1 MQRVCWL
8 QEILYRN
15 AGEIASLFVTFFR
28 RRLCYAVSKG
38 ARTIKTVIYLDV
50 LLLVNFV
57 LGALFL
63 LAAGLLGG
71 QRCTAGRLLCGAV
84 AAAASSLALLAP
96 LALWPLAL
104 LYKGVTGALCVWVSY
119 GWPGVRGF
127 IKLLAWFWL
136 LNLLL
141 TGAVLLPGAGVQ
153 ANNLIVYLPLS
164 PGLLLVCAGVVYG
177 TVQLILHALGGQS
190 EVCFDVVLE
199 LDKVVLHLRAFHD
212 TGFLAQEPLSGRAVV
227 LMRYPAVKASLP
239 PALGTYLDAALSG
252 SDALPPPESGVRFV
266 PCDTVAG
273 HCLLPAVPAKA
284 LRWQEKGRTQTRQGL
299 YAAFCDTPPP
309 SNGWELLVGEI

>member
-1 MQRVCWL
+1 M
-8 QEILYRN
+8 
-15 AGEIASLFVTFFR
+15 TFFQ

-38 ARTIKTVIYLDV
+38 ARAIKTVIYLDV

-71 QRCTAGRLLCGAV
+71 QRCTAGRLLCGAW

-96 LALWPLAL
+96 LAPWPLAL
-104 LYKGVTGALCVWVSY
+104 LYKGATGAFCVFAAY
-119 GWPGVRGF
+119 GWPGMRGF

-153 ANNLIVYLPLS
+153 ANNLVVYLPLS
-164 PGLLLVCAGVVYG
+164 PGLLLVCAGAVYG
-177 TVQLILHALGGQS
+177 AVQSILHALGGQS
-190 EVCFDVVLE
+190 VACFDAVLE
-199 LDKVVLHLRAFHD
+199 LDGAILHLRAFHD
-212 TGFLAQEPLSGRAVV
+212 TGFLAQEPLSGRPVV
-227 LMRYPAVKASLP
+227 LVRYPAVKALLP
-239 PALGTYLDAALSG
+239 PVLSTYLDAALSG
-252 SDALPPPESGVRFV
+252 ADALPPPELGVRFV

-284 LRWQEKGRTQTRQGL
+284 LCWQEKGRTQTRQGL

-309 SNGWELLVGEI
+309 PNGWELLVGEI

>member
-1 MQRVCWL
+1 M
-8 QEILYRN
+8 
-15 AGEIASLFVTFFR
+15 TFFQ

-38 ARTIKTVIYLDV
+38 ARAIKTVIYLDV

-71 QRCTAGRLLCGAV
+71 QRCSAGRLLCGAG

-96 LALWPLAL
+96 LVPWPLTL
-104 LYKGVTGALCVWVSY
+104 LYKGVTGALCIFTAY
-119 GWPGVRGF
+119 GWPGARGF
-127 IKLLAWFWL
+127 AKLLAWFWL
-136 LNLLL
+136 MNLLL

-153 ANNLIVYLPLS
+153 ANNLSVYLPLS
-164 PGLLLVCAGVVYG
+164 PGVLLICAGIVYG
-177 TVQLILHALGGQS
+177 AVQLILHTLGGQS
-190 EVCFDVVLE
+190 AACFDAVLE
-199 LDKVVLHLRAFHD
+199 LDGAVLHLRAFHD

-227 LMRYPAVKASLP
+227 LVRYPAVKVFLP
-239 PALGTYLDAALSG
+239 SALSTYLNAVFSNASI
-252 SDALPPPESGVRFV
+252 LPPPELGIRFV

-284 LRWQEKGRTQTRQGL
+284 LRWQENGHVQTRQGL

-309 SNGWELLVGEI
+309 PNGWELLVGEF